1 MANPPND
8 KEHTPLFTRFL
19 RPRPYALLVVL
30 GVFFVFLNLYYC
42 AFIKQSTLDTL
53 NGVLI
58 LIIFIPGALLLR
70 YEADRL
76 LVKRV
81 NEVFSEDRSR
91 AKDLFGSAKDFTAFA
106 KKSREI
112 VRSGREYYLI
122 VAFLILL
129 LTAHPTI
136 HAIAGGKINEILRNA
151 LTFESVFQ
159 LYVGI
164 YWGILVGT
172 FSASMVY
179 SVIGFIAVMFSLNR
193 EKAKLR
199 ISNSIEEFRKALTLL
214 RAKGKAE
221 IDFDLVDLSF
231 GELKDDMT
239 PFQKLGYDLAVG
251 CAVIGLAYSTPGII
265 YFLITHDLSNMIYYG
280 FIVFV
285 AALSLGVFIATE
297 FGVKRVWANSKSEA
311 LSVLEQLC
319 DRVKVRCV
327 KSICKLESYESRED
341 SAKDVAFVRSAISD
355 LKEIKTSDLTSKT
368 IAQIATTVVL
378 PYIPLVLKVLGLY

>member
-251 CAVIGLAYSTPGII
+251 CAVIGLA
-265 YFLITHDLSNMIYYG
+265 
-280 FIVFV
+280 
-285 AALSLGVFIATE
+285 
-297 FGVKRVWANSKSEA
+297 
-311 LSVLEQLC
+311 
-319 DRVKVRCV
+319 
-327 KSICKLESYESRED
+327 
-341 SAKDVAFVRSAISD
+341 
-355 LKEIKTSDLTSKT
+355 
-368 IAQIATTVVL
+368 
-378 PYIPLVLKVLGLY
+378 